1 MATGQTEREEEI
13 GFWLK
18 LWTRMYGRVFGA
30 EDAMIYDKLLAE
42 VKTERLHAACEHATK
57 GCHFPPSVADILA
70 ADRLLWEESGAR
82 RNLAEESPSPLTQA
96 EREELCRAARET
108 LAHILKGAKAQ

>member
-70 ADRLLWEESGAR
+70 ADRLLWEESGEAR
-82 RNLAEESPSPLTQA
+82 KRREEASNSPLTQA
-96 EREELCRAARET
+96 EREELCREARET
-108 LAHILKGAKAQ
+108 LAHILKGAK